1 MLESSVKRTG
11 QLVQGGLLQIIGTA
25 AVESTIGACLDLTEM
40 YELPGIF
47 KFLVKMFP
55 TRSGDQGTATA
66 SLDLCG

>member
-47 KFLVKMFP
+47 LVKMFP